1 MVFYFTCKV
10 PSRNYSYEME
20 TINKVDGMK
29 SSVWEYIDGD
39 DVLLGYGSAALS
51 GWKRPLDPIFPPT
64 LKRIMN
70 EENRM
75 KFSGLASLLFDHSK
89 PLTKVPNIKGLM
101 YTMLATQMI

>member
-1 MVFYFTCKV
+1 
-10 PSRNYSYEME
+10 ME